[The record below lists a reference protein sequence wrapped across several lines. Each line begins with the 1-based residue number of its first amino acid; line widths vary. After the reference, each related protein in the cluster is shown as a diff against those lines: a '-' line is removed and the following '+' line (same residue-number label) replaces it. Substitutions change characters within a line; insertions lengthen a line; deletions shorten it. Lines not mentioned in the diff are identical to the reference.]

1 MIKAP
6 TAGRARPRILYSQT
20 PHSISR
26 RAKSL
31 PRTAGE
37 LLRHLCELTI
47 GFGRGS
53 IDLPYRVLAE
63 ALGRDWSTIARA
75 AMRLRKSGDV
85 SVEPLRDGSYR
96 WSVILE
102 PEDVV
107 SDPMGL
113 YRVRPVPTA
122 NATSIPHGE
131 NAMTPMAKTPCPHG
145 ENAIPPMAKTPWGM
159 EVVNKD
165 AGPYPEPS
173 GVCPD
178 QLEKEPLK
186 ISLKDTC
193 SKIHQQNTD
202 EFTETC
208 RDDDDEALDHKKLF
222 QDLVA
227 IGTGQRVA
235 RKLLREH
242 EHIQIA
248 QALQHV
254 RQRKNVSNPAG
265 YLVSAI
271 KDGGY
276 KEIAQVNTLYT
287 AVRDKDTPATPS
299 SHLAAQQTRSEMEQ
313 LEQERKEKEVAYR
326 EGLKRLLTRFAD
338 LPHDLKLELK
348 ERWTIHMEHLV
359 PNTSRRNEHLKEPR
373 YERLAFRE
381 VTKKFFDLV
390 DEGLDPGSAL
400 ERLAA

>member
-1 MIKAP
+1 
-6 TAGRARPRILYSQT
+6 
-20 PHSISR
+20 
-26 RAKSL
+26 
-31 PRTAGE
+31 
-37 LLRHLCELTI
+37 
-47 GFGRGS
+47 
-53 IDLPYRVLAE
+53 
-63 ALGRDWSTIARA
+63 
-75 AMRLRKSGDV
+75 
-85 SVEPLRDGSYR
+85 
-96 WSVILE
+96 
-102 PEDVV
+102 
-107 SDPMGL
+107 
-113 YRVRPVPTA
+113 
-122 NATSIPHGE
+122 
-131 NAMTPMAKTPCPHG
+131 
-145 ENAIPPMAKTPWGM
+145 MAKTPWGT
-159 EVVNKD
+159 EVVDKG

-173 GVCPD
+173 EVCPG

-276 KEIAQVNTLYT
+276 KEIAQVNTRY
-287 AVRDKDTPATPS
+287 TPATPN
-299 SHLAAQQTRSEMEQ
+299 SHLAAQRTRSEMEQ
-313 LEQERKEKEVAYR
+313 LEQERKEKEAAYR

-359 PNTSRRNEHLKEPR
+359 PNTSRRSEHLKEPR

-381 VTKKFFDLV
+381 VTKRFFDLV
-390 DEGLDPGSAL
+390 DEGLDPGAAL